1 MKKISLGPSAAAS
14 PLLVTCTRAG
24 CAPCGAAALAGPFA
38 AVHIRAG
45 VEKKGSEGSKFGE
58 IISAWVASEMI
69 RFGLPTRTTVFL
81 ASDLKHGIRDDRV
94 ASFVRAFPRTVDLA
108 GLNLT
113 QTAEWASLTGD
124 DGGMTKGF
132 ASMILD
138 QAICCLA
145 DLGFFSTALQVAKP
159 PHTGKILRAST
170 FSKLIHRTW
179 ERWHKRTM
187 P

>member
-1 MKKISLGPSAAAS
+1 MHLVYFTLYAS
-14 PLLVTCTRAG
+14 NVSGFPPA
-24 CAPCGAAALAGPFA
+24 AAALSA
-38 AVHIRAG
+38 A
-45 VEKKGSEGSKFGE
+45 
-58 IISAWVASEMI
+58 
-69 RFGLPTRTTVFL
+69 L
-81 ASDLKHGIRDDRV
+81 
-94 ASFVRAFPRTVDLA
+94 
-108 GLNLT
+108 
-113 QTAEWASLTGD
+113 
-124 DGGMTKGF
+124 TKGF

>member
-1 MKKISLGPSAAAS
+1 
-14 PLLVTCTRAG
+14 
-24 CAPCGAAALAGPFA
+24 
-38 AVHIRAG
+38 
-45 VEKKGSEGSKFGE
+45 
-58 IISAWVASEMI
+58 MI

>member
-1 MKKISLGPSAAAS
+1 MQESRRHIHRTAAWAACLT
-14 PLLVTCTRAG
+14 LL
-24 CAPCGAAALAGPFA
+24 
-38 AVHIRAG
+38 IY
-45 VEKKGSEGSKFGE
+45 
-58 IISAWVASEMI
+58 W
-69 RFGLPTRTTVFL
+69 
-81 ASDLKHGIRDDRV
+81 
-94 ASFVRAFPRTVDLA
+94 
-108 GLNLT
+108 
-113 QTAEWASLTGD
+113 
-124 DGGMTKGF
+124 GMTKGF

>member
-1 MKKISLGPSAAAS
+1 
-14 PLLVTCTRAG
+14 
-24 CAPCGAAALAGPFA
+24 
-38 AVHIRAG
+38 
-45 VEKKGSEGSKFGE
+45 
-58 IISAWVASEMI
+58 
-69 RFGLPTRTTVFL
+69 
-81 ASDLKHGIRDDRV
+81 
-94 ASFVRAFPRTVDLA
+94 
-108 GLNLT
+108 
-113 QTAEWASLTGD
+113 
-124 DGGMTKGF
+124 
-132 ASMILD
+132 MILD

>member
-1 MKKISLGPSAAAS
+1 M
-14 PLLVTCTRAG
+14 R
-24 CAPCGAAALAGPFA
+24 
-38 AVHIRAG
+38 
-45 VEKKGSEGSKFGE
+45 
-58 IISAWVASEMI
+58 
-69 RFGLPTRTTVFL
+69 
-81 ASDLKHGIRDDRV
+81 
-94 ASFVRAFPRTVDLA
+94 
-108 GLNLT
+108 LNLT
-113 QTAEWASLTGD
+113 KTPEWASLTGD

>member
-1 MKKISLGPSAAAS
+1 MRPAVFPATGP
-14 PLLVTCTRAG
+14 PN
-24 CAPCGAAALAGPFA
+24 
-38 AVHIRAG
+38 G
-45 VEKKGSEGSKFGE
+45 VVERRRK
-58 IISAWVASEMI
+58 V
-69 RFGLPTRTTVFL
+69 
-81 ASDLKHGIRDDRV
+81 
-94 ASFVRAFPRTVDLA
+94 
-108 GLNLT
+108 NLT

>member
-1 MKKISLGPSAAAS
+1 MSSWGS
-14 PLLVTCTRAG
+14 TGAG
-24 CAPCGAAALAGPFA
+24 
-38 AVHIRAG
+38 
-45 VEKKGSEGSKFGE
+45 GSQ
-58 IISAWVASEMI
+58 
-69 RFGLPTRTTVFL
+69 PTQST
-81 ASDLKHGIRDDRV
+81 S
-94 ASFVRAFPRTVDLA
+94 VDLT

-113 QTAEWASLTGD
+113 KTAEWASLTGD